1 MNIFLTPKKEPQKI
15 LKKQKLGQPV
25 TRNGAQEFFKT
36 AEMLAT
42 HIRKRDQ
49 KSVKTERIYLPWD
62 KTKIAFKVRNV
73 LTPEECQALI
83 QASEKAGYERA
94 LVNIGGG
101 RQILNIEY
109 RDSYRVM
116 IDHSE
121 ISKAIYDKV
130 VGHNNEVLKALGN
143 HLNGRIKPVEMNER
157 LRFLKYHEKQKFSM
171 HYDGSYTRPSSHP
184 NKGDCSYFTILIYLN
199 KDYNG
204 STRLFDGYDSDSNYY
219 DVLPEEGMAFVH
231 QHNILH
237 AGMEIRRG
245 RKYAIR
251 SDIMCRHTDQNTF

>member
-1 MNIFLTPKKEPQKI
+1 MSNFLTPKKKPQKS
-15 LKKQKLGQPV
+15 LKQLKLGQPV
-25 TRNGAQEFFKT
+25 TRNGADEFF
-36 AEMLAT
+36 AAADLLANQ
-42 HIRKRDQ
+42 INKRDQ
-49 KSVKTERIYLPWD
+49 RSVKTERVYLPWD

-83 QASEKAGYERA
+83 QASEKGGYERA

-121 ISKAIYDKV
+121 ISKAIYNKV
-130 VGHNNEVLKALGN
+130 VGNNNEVSKVLRN
-143 HLNGRIKPVEMNER
+143 YLNGCIKPVEMNER
-157 LRFLKYHEKQKFSM
+157 LRFLKYSENQKFSM

-184 NKGDCSYFTILIYLN
+184 NKGDRSYFTILLYLN
-199 KDYNG
+199 KDYSG
-204 STRLFDGYDSDSNYY
+204 STRLFGAENSDSEYY

-237 AGMEIRRG
+237 AGMEISRG
-245 RKYAIR
+245 RKYVIR
-251 SDIMCRHTDQNTF
+251 SDIMCRHMDQK